1 MVVAVVQAQRQ
12 LWLCGKH
19 KYKTQAGAA
28 EGAGK
33 SREDGNSVLPFILCP
48 QALSAKACVYVS
60 VASLLACNL
69 AAALLILPPD
79 NGLVIAASINVTYSC
94 ASARDLHTVPF

>member
-1 MVVAVVQAQRQ
+1 MAVVVAQAQRQ

-33 SREDGNSVLPFILCP
+33 SRENGTRMPHDYT
-48 QALSAKACVYVS
+48 LSTGLIRESMRVCVCGKS
-60 VASLLACNL
+60 
-69 AAALLILPPD
+69 P
-79 NGLVIAASINVTYSC
+79 GL
-94 ASARDLHTVPF
+94 